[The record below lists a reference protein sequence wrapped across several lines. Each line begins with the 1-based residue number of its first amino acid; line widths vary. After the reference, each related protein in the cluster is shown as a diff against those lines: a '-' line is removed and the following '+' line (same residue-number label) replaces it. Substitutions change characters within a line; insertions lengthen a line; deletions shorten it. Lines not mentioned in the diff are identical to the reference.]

1 MDIIDV
7 DAEDEAPS
15 KRPREGDVRD
25 DDDDDEVVCIDVPP
39 PDAGQGSHMRGGHT
53 LEVALEPARVIKFFR
68 VSPKQLG

>member
-15 KRPREGDVRD
+15 KRPREEKEAGVDG
-25 DDDDDEVVCIDVPP
+25 DDEVVCIDVPP
-39 PDAGQGSHMRGGHT
+39 PGASQGSHMRGGHT
-53 LEVALEPARVIKFFR
+53 FEVALEPARVIKFFR